1 MLRRRP
7 SSVRARA
14 ESDVGPPSAPAAPS
28 ARPPVDSPSSSV
40 PPSPTAEGVDLTEP
54 AVPHPARSGAVAH
67 TAASRPTG
75 AGLARAAR
83 AGRASLVSPSA
94 VAPPHGAP
102 PSVRVGTLAS
112 STALAPPR
120 STPLAPGAPIS
131 REAAENVL
139 QYLVFHRSLLG
150 EPDGGE
156 PTALLERYLSL
167 VEGLKEGV
175 HVVISDPFQKATAL
189 LFELVLDQQ
198 FDPWEIDL
206 GRFTQAYLERVRAEG
221 EVDFQIAGRLLY
233 MAWSI
238 LLLQSEE
245 VLRHQQ
251 AAEPVSGDD
260 PGAEVDLPVEDDG
273 YLPLLDTPEAVDV
286 TSTVLGTSEPP
297 PLLEMVRHSE
307 SRPVSLLE
315 LVKAFGEAEADAR
328 QALKVQQLRERLR
341 EEQRAPPEVLVHGD
355 VPEHD
360 LADAWEAV
368 ERHPVGKPF
377 GLLDLWNPLSGR
389 DRLVALF
396 LAMLFLARERSI
408 DLEQEVLGSS
418 PVMVV
423 RTVEQRTPVA
433 EEG

>member
-1 MLRRRP
+1 ML
-7 SSVRARA
+7 AN
-14 ESDVGPPSAPAAPS
+14 PPGGL
-28 ARPPVDSPSSSV
+28 
-40 PPSPTAEGVDLTEP
+40 PSPERT
-54 AVPHPARSGAVAH
+54 
-67 TAASRPTG
+67 
-75 AGLARAAR
+75 
-83 AGRASLVSPSA
+83 SA
-94 VAPPHGAP
+94 VAPGSVAASAGA
-102 PSVRVGTLAS
+102 RL
-112 STALAPPR
+112 
-120 STPLAPGAPIS
+120 GAGGGVP
-131 REAAENVL
+131 REAAEKVL

-150 EPDGGE
+150 EPEGGE
-156 PTALLERYLSL
+156 PTVLLERYLTL

-206 GRFTQAYLERVRAEG
+206 GRFTQAYLERVRTEG
-221 EVDFQIAGRLLY
+221 NVDFQIAGRLLY

-251 AAEPVSGDD
+251 AAEPPTAEAGAADLEL
-260 PGAEVDLPVEDDG
+260 PGDDG
-273 YLPLLDTPEAVDV
+273 YLPLLETPEAVDV
-286 TSTVLGTSEPP
+286 TSTVLGSSEPP
-297 PLLEMVRHSE
+297 ALLEMVRHSE

-328 QALKVQQLRERLR
+328 QALKIQQLRERLR

-368 ERHPVGKPF
+368 LRHPVGEPF
-377 GLLDLWNPLSGR
+377 PLLELWNPLSGR

-396 LAMLFLARERSI
+396 LAMLFLARERSV
-408 DLEQEVLGSS
+408 DLQQEVLGSS
-418 PVMVV
+418 PVTVV
-423 RTVEQRTPVA
+423 RTVAQRTPLG
-433 EEG
+433 EEA